1 MIVGAIVLAYCMHK
15 KKKER
20 EAGMNE
26 FSTSGGNTTGRNIE
40 LIGDQTKR
48 NYL

>member
-1 MIVGAIVLAYCMHK
+1 MIIGAIVLAYCMHK

-26 FSTSGGNTTGRNIE
+26 FSSAGNTTGRNIE
-40 LIGDQTKR
+40 LIGNQNKR

>member
-1 MIVGAIVLAYCMHK
+1 
-15 KKKER
+15 
-20 EAGMNE
+20 MNE

-48 NYL
+48 NYLWDMILNHL